1 MRKWKKWLVE
11 GCLAM
16 AVVVGMA
23 ALPMMVS
30 ASESYQRWETVAEE
44 ERVQAAFSN
53 SSKDTIKVDPK
64 AWKKINGVCY
74 NGSGKVIQGA
84 ITWGMDVSEWQ
95 GDINWSK
102 VKKSGIDF
110 AFVRISYGTG
120 HLDRTYDANMEK
132 ANAAGVP
139 AGTYVYSLA
148 TTTKQALEE
157 AQLAIEKMKGYK
169 VSYPVVYDLE
179 YPQMGQLSKSQV
191 SRLALTFCNEVRKA
205 GYYPMVYCNTYW
217 YDEHVDWSLL
227 DGIDVWIARYGDTI
241 MAPSHEDYKYT
252 IWQSTDGDGGGLL
265 NPTKGL
271 VDGVSAS
278 NNIDV
283 DFGFVDYTKK
293 IVPRTGPV
301 SGYTPSAK
309 PDYSADGENTADRTG
324 WETMDDQTHYYFNGE
339 KVTGWKKI
347 NGHYYYFDPDTA
359 ELWKNQL
366 ITTKDN
372 RIYYVDKNGIRAENQ
387 WINWNGKTY
396 YMASNGCAVKYLR
409 KIDGKYYYF
418 NSQKAYMYKSRK
430 IIRSNG
436 DIYYLGSDG
445 AAYTEGLLKLKEN
458 GITNTYYFHEDGRA
472 HKGWLTLKG
481 KKYYFYNGKSQKSG
495 TRAENITL
503 TSSNN
508 VVSVFDKNGI
518 CTKQYKK
525 K

>member
-1 MRKWKKWLVE
+1 MMKKLKKI
-11 GCLAM
+11 LASAM
-16 AVVVGMA
+16 LA
-23 ALPMMVS
+23 AMTMLTAFPVRTS
-30 ASESYQRWETVAEE
+30 AAQFYQRQDTVAEE

-53 SSKDTIKVDPK
+53 SKTDTEKVDPK
-64 AWKKINGVCY
+64 AWKKINGICY
-74 NGSGKVIQGA
+74 NGSGKKIEGA
-84 ITWGMDVSEWQ
+84 ITWGLDVSEWQ

-120 HLDRTYDANMEK
+120 HLDKTYDVNMER

-139 AGTYVYSLA
+139 VGTYVYSLA
-148 TTTKQALEE
+148 TTTKQALQE
-157 AQLAIEKMKGYK
+157 AQLAIEKMKGHK
-169 VSYPVVYDLE
+169 VSYPVVFDLE
-179 YPQMGQLSKSQV
+179 YPQMGQLPKSQV

-205 GYYPMVYCNTYW
+205 GYYPMVYCNTNW
-217 YDEHVDWSLL
+217 YDKHVDWSLL

-241 MAPSHEDYKYT
+241 LAPPHDEYKYT

-271 VDGVSAS
+271 VDGIHAS

-283 DFGFVDYTKK
+283 DFGYVDYTKI
-293 IVPRTGPV
+293 IVPRTGPA
-301 SGYTPSAK
+301 SGYVPSEM
-309 PDYSADGENTADRTG
+309 PDYSADGENTPYRTG
-324 WETMDDQTHYYFNGE
+324 WETVDDQTFYYLDGE
-339 KVTGWKKI
+339 KVTGWNKI
-347 NGHYYYFDPDTA
+347 EGRYYYFDPDSA
-359 ELWKNQL
+359 VLWKDQL

-387 WINWNGKTY
+387 WVNYNGKTY

-418 NSQKAYMYKSRK
+418 NSQKAYMYKKRK
-430 IIRSNG
+430 IIRNNG
-436 DIYYLGSDG
+436 NIYYLGSDG
-445 AAYTEGLLKLKEN
+445 AAYTDGLLKLKEN
-458 GITNTYYFHEDGRA
+458 GKTNTYYFGNDGKA
-472 HKGWLTLKG
+472 HKGWLVLNG

-508 VVSVFDKNGI
+508 VVSVFDKNGVCI
-518 CTKQYKK
+518 KQYKK
-525 K
+525 R